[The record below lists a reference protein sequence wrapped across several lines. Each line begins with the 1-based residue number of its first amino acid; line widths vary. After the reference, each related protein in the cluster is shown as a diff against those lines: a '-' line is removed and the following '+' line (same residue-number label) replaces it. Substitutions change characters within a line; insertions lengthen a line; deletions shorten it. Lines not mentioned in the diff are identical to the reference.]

1 MRCSPTL
8 LLHTNRSR
16 ELSFTQVPNPHPVR
30 CSPTMLLH
38 TKGSRELSFIQ
49 VPKPHAVRCSPTLL
63 LHTKGSM
70 ELSFTQLPSPTPWGV
85 LLPCYYIPMGA
96 RSYHSHKSLHPHPVR
111 CSATLLIHTNG
122 SMELSF
128 TQVPTPSA
136 REVFFY
142 HAITYQREHGAII
155 HPTPHTPTLWGVLLP
170 CYYIPR
176 GAGSYHSPKSPNPHT
191 VRCSPTILL
200 DTKGSRKLS
209 FTLPPK
215 CHPVRCSPTL
225 LLHNYGSRELSFTQ
239 VHKPPHCEVFSNHSI
254 RYKGKQGA
262 IIHPGPQTP
271 TL

>member
-1 MRCSPTL
+1 MELSFTQLPTPPLCGVFSYLAITYQRVPGAIIHPTPHTPTLWGVLLPCYYIPTGAWSYHSPNSPNPHPVRCSPTM

-128 TQVPTPSA
+128 TQVATPSA

-155 HPTPHTPTLWGVLLP
+155 HPTPHTPTLWGVLQP
-170 CYYIPR
+170 FY
-176 GAGSYHSPKSPNPHT
+176 
-191 VRCSPTILL
+191 
-200 DTKGSRKLS
+200 
-209 FTLPPK
+209 
-215 CHPVRCSPTL
+215 
-225 LLHNYGSRELSFTQ
+225 
-239 VHKPPHCEVFSNHSI
+239 
-254 RYKGKQGA
+254 
-262 IIHPGPQTP
+262 
-271 TL
+271 